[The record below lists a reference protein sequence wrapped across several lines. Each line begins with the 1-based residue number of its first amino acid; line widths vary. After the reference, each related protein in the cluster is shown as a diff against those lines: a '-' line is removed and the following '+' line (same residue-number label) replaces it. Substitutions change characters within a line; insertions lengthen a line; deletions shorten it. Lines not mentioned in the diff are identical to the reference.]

1 MPRGGGLLRVSRR
14 DERNSPRRVGS
25 DGSRNRHRHRF
36 FPRRVR
42 RCRDLRARRKRR
54 RASRSES
61 GRRVDKNKRVD
72 GVRAAP
78 RRRRSR
84 ARVRFARFARRV
96 FLARCHE
103 KRGQR
108 CHRDRQRR
116 WSCVA
121 RRERASARARAVDP
135 RGARRRARLGVGAR
149 AFGDFRAARREIKR
163 YRRKK
168 EQIRRRQVS
177 ERRGASRAE
186 DGDSTRRDRDRHS
199 TASAGRFD
207 RVDTD

>member
-1 MPRGGGLLRVSRR
+1 M
-14 DERNSPRRVGS
+14 
-25 DGSRNRHRHRF
+25 DGSRSRHRF

-61 GRRVDKNKRVD
+61 GRRGNKSKRVD
-72 GVRAAP
+72 GVRASP

-96 FLARCHE
+96 FVFLAHE

-121 RRERASARARAVDP
+121 HRERASARARAVDP
-135 RGARRRARLGVGAR
+135 RGARRRARLGLGAR
-149 AFGDFRAARREIKR
+149 AVGDFCAARREIRR

-168 EQIRRRQVS
+168 EQIMRRQAS
-177 ERRGASRAE
+177 ERRGASRIE
-186 DGDSTRRDRDRHS
+186 DGDSRRIPRDRHS
-199 TASAGRFD
+199 TRAGRFD
-207 RVDTD
+207 RVHTERRDEDERGDFPAETRKNRRPV